1 MTKPP
6 KRPHDLNE
14 WAKHALKVSFAG
26 RSKKPRRSGAEVWRA
41 RGG

>member
-14 WAKHALKVSFAG
+14 WAKHALKISFAG
-26 RSKKPRRSGAEVWRA
+26 RSKKTPPQ
-41 RGG
+41 RG